1 MRWGEGLGARAQAG
15 VPVLRRERLL
25 AGGEGGVGDGGGEG
39 AAGDDGAG
47 RLSEGG
53 AVGGA
58 GAAVNGGFCLDHED
72 DFGGG
77 RSGDGVRGSGGVERS
92 VHGIAGRNG
101 EHIVGAGG
109 VVWAG
114 WTGGSGDLGCGASEG
129 RNGDLNERSAF

>member
-25 AGGEGGVGDGGGEG
+25 AADEGEVRDGGGEG

-47 RLSEGG
+47 RLSERG

-77 RSGDGVRGSGGVERS
+77 GGGGGVTWF
-92 VHGIAGRNG
+92 
-101 EHIVGAGG
+101 GG
-109 VVWAG
+109 V
-114 WTGGSGDLGCGASEG
+114 G
-129 RNGDLNERSAF
+129 RFRHRDAWPE